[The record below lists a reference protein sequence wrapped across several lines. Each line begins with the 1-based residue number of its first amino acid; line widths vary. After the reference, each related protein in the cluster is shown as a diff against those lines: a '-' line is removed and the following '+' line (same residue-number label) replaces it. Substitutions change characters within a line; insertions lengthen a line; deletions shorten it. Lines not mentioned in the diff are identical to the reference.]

1 MNIKNINY
9 KEWRK
14 FPKWLWRK
22 IKALVV
28 GIQQK
33 YREKFPRKQP
43 KLYDADIHEMKYILK
58 LAILAFFMYLYIETF
73 ARATDGIFNGVM
85 MIWKQPLIFVYNW
98 LIIFATLTIS
108 LLFRKRGFA
117 TMIIMT
123 VWGILGTANGCIL
136 IKRMTP
142 FTLYDL
148 QNLGD
153 GMTLL
158 TTYFSKL
165 QIILGGLAIGI
176 GIAFLVLYFISC
188 YRWENIDWKKS
199 GISIVLA
206 FVCTGGATF
215 GLLQAKQLSTFFG
228 NLNYAYEDYGFPYCF
243 INTSINTGI
252 SKPVGYSESAIKK
265 ILKKTKNKTNTTPK
279 KQDVDEE
286 HPNIIVLQMESFTYA
301 QDYHNI
307 KVSNDPTPNF
317 TKLMKNYTTG
327 WFEVPACGAGT
338 ANTEFEVLTGISAK
352 FFGPGEYPY
361 KGKLRKKTLE
371 SMAYILKNN
380 GYSTYAMH
388 NHRALFYNRNEV
400 YKNLGFDS
408 FTSLEY
414 MNNITLTPT
423 GWAQDKVM
431 TDDIIDI
438 LKNSKN
444 RSFMHIVSVQG
455 HGSYPTTQVF
465 KNPYTTVTASNEET
479 KWKYEYYINEMHQ
492 MDTFL
497 GDLLSKIKE
506 SGEPTIVL
514 IYGDHIPA
522 LDVKSS
528 DYANGD
534 LYKTRYVIWDNIGL
548 SKKDK
553 NISSYQAGAEL
564 LEDAGLSHQGV
575 IFDYQQSNSSKSK
588 SYLKD
593 QKELA
598 YDMLYGNNYTFGG
611 TTPYKST
618 KMKMGYKEITIDK
631 IVKIGD
637 NYYIKGKNFT
647 ERSKITMDGKT
658 LSTIYLSSTLLG
670 LQDEIDPSDVDKLE
684 VSQTDKKDDT
694 ILSTVTSQEE
704 L

>member
-1 MNIKNINY
+1 LKARMKNIQ
-9 KEWRK
+9 WRELPRRAWGKLKALKSWICTKYRDK
-14 FPKWLWRK
+14 FPKK
-22 IKALVV
+22 K
-28 GIQQK
+28 
-33 YREKFPRKQP
+33 PRF
-43 KLYDADIHEMKYILK
+43 YDADQHETRYLLRL
-58 LAILAFFMYLYIETF
+58 LALSFLMYLYIETF

-85 MIWKQPLIFVYNW
+85 MLWKQPLIFAYNW
-98 LIIFATLTIS
+98 LIIFATLTIA

-123 VWGILGTANGCIL
+123 IWGILGTVNGCIL

-142 FTLYDL
+142 FTLYDI

-153 GMTLL
+153 GLTLL
-158 TTYFSKL
+158 TTYYSKL
-165 QIILGGLAIGI
+165 EITLGAAALGI
-176 GIAFLVLYFISC
+176 GIAFLVLYYISC
-188 YRWENIDWKKS
+188 YRWENINYKRS
-199 GISIVLA
+199 AITVAVAILCAVGS
-206 FVCTGGATF
+206 TF
-215 GLLQAKQLSTFFG
+215 GLLKMGTLSTFFG
-228 NLNYAYEDYGFPYCF
+228 NLNYAYQDYGFPYCF
-243 INTSINTGI
+243 INTSVNTGI
-252 SKPVGYSESAIKK
+252 SKPTNYSESSIKK
-265 ILKKTKNKTNTTPK
+265 ILEKTENKTDTTPK
-279 KQDVDEE
+279 EQDVDEE

-307 KVSNDPTPNF
+307 TVSNDPTPNF
-317 TKLMKNYTTG
+317 TKLMENYTTG

-371 SMAYILKNN
+371 SMAYVLKND

-400 YKNLGFDS
+400 YANLGFDS
-408 FTSLEY
+408 FTSVEY

-423 GWAQDKVM
+423 GWAQDSVM
-431 TDDIIDI
+431 TNDIINI
-438 LKNSKN
+438 LENSKN
-444 RSFMHIVSVQG
+444 QAFMHIVSVQG

-465 KNPYTTVTASNEET
+465 KDPYTTVTADDEET
-479 KWKYEYYINEMHQ
+479 KWKYEYYINEVHQ
-492 MDTFL
+492 MDTFIGNL
-497 GDLLSKIKE
+497 ISKIE
-506 SGEPTIVL
+506 DSGEPTILL

-528 DYANGD
+528 DYADGD

-548 SKKDK
+548 EKEDKD
-553 NISSYQAGAEL
+553 ICSYQAGAEL
-564 LEDAGLSHQGV
+564 LEDAGLAHQGV

-588 SYLKD
+588 TYLSD
-593 QKELA
+593 QKALA

-611 TTPYKST
+611 TAPYKSVD
-618 KMKMGYKEITIDK
+618 MKMGYKDIEIKK

-637 NYYIKGKNFT
+637 DYYITGKNFT

-658 LSTIYLSSTLLG
+658 LKTIYLSSTLLG
-670 LQDEIDPSDVDKLE
+670 LQEEIDPKDVDKLE

-694 ILSTVTSQEE
+694 VLSTITSQEE

>member
-33 YREKFPRKQP
+33 YREKFPKKQP

-188 YRWENIDWKKS
+188 YRWENIDRKKS
-199 GISIVLA
+199 GIAIVLA

-252 SKPVGYSESAIKK
+252 SKPVGYSESSIKK

-575 IFDYQQSNSSKSK
+575 IFDYQQSNSPKSK

-593 QKELA
+593 QKALA

-611 TTPYKST
+611 MTPYKST

-647 ERSKITMDGKT
+647 ERSKISMDGKT

>member
-1 MNIKNINY
+1 MKIKIDY
-9 KEWRK
+9 KNWRK
-14 FPKWLWRK
+14 FPKWLWHK
-22 IKALVV
+22 IKALAG
-28 GIQQK
+28 GIQRK
-33 YREKFPRKQP
+33 YREKFPKKKPR
-43 KLYDADIHEMKYILK
+43 LHDADQHELRYILR
-58 LAILAFFMYLYIETF
+58 LLLFSFLMYLYIETF

-85 MIWKQPLIFVYNW
+85 MIWKQPLIFLYNW
-98 LIIFATLTIS
+98 LIIFTTLTLS

-117 TMIIMT
+117 TMLIM
-123 VWGILGTANGCIL
+123 VFWGILGTANGCIL

-153 GMTLL
+153 GLTLL

-176 GIAFLVLYFISC
+176 GVAFLILYCIGC
-188 YRWENIDWKKS
+188 YRWENINYKRS
-199 GISIVLA
+199 AITIIVAAL
-206 FVCTGGATF
+206 CTAGATM
-215 GLLQAKQLSTFFG
+215 GLLQTKQLSTFFG

-243 INTSINTGI
+243 INTSVNTGI
-252 SKPVGYSESAIKK
+252 SKPVGYSEASVQSV
-265 ILKKTKNKTNTTPK
+265 LKKTKNKTNTTPK

-371 SMAYILKNN
+371 SMAYVLKNN

-388 NHRALFYNRNEV
+388 DHRALFYNRNEV

-408 FTSLEY
+408 FTSVEY
-414 MNNITLTPT
+414 MNNISLTPT

-438 LKNSKN
+438 LKNSKK

-455 HGSYPTTQVF
+455 HGSYPTEQVF
-465 KNPYTTVTASNEET
+465 KDPYTTVTADNQDT
-479 KWKYEYYINEMHQ
+479 KWKYEYYVNEVHQ
-492 MDTFL
+492 MDTFI
-497 GDLLSKIKE
+497 GDLLDKIQD

-528 DYANGD
+528 DYADGD

-548 SKKDK
+548 TKKDQ
-553 NISSYQAGAEL
+553 NISSYQAGAKL
-564 LEDAGLSHQGV
+564 LSDAGLSHQGV

-593 QKELA
+593 QKTLA
-598 YDMLYGNNYTFGG
+598 YDMLYGNNFTFGG
-611 TTPYKST
+611 VAPYKST
-618 KMKMGYKEITIDK
+618 NMKMGYKKISIEK

-647 ERSKITMDGKT
+647 ERSKISLDGKT
-658 LSTIYLSSTLLG
+658 LNTIYLSSTLLG
-670 LQDEIDPSDVDKLE
+670 LQESIDPSDVDKLE

-694 ILSTVTSQEE
+694 VLSTITSQEE

>member
-1 MNIKNINY
+1 LNIKNINY